1 MSCKKI
7 LICGFSGAGKTSVLR
22 ELEFMAPE
30 QGWIFSDL
38 DQLLMKEKRSSSVA
52 KIIEDNGWEK
62 FRLWERQALEG
73 WLKEE
78 GSGVLSLGGG
88 TLNQL
93 LLDLYKPI
101 RKIGICYIHASFEDC
116 WERLHLEGTEPR
128 PLVKLGQN
136 ELHRIYQERQ
146 AVFQQVEWK
155 IENPTGTD
163 LSKLARE
170 FWQRVLPS

>member
-7 LICGFSGAGKTSVLR
+7 LICGFSGAGKTSLMR
-22 ELEFMAPE
+22 ELEFLAPE
-30 QGWIFSDL
+30 PEWTFSDL
-38 DQLLMKEKRSSSVA
+38 DQLLMKEKRSPTVA
-52 KIIEDNGWEK
+52 QIIEEHGWEK

-78 GSGVLSLGGG
+78 EPGVLSLGGG

-101 RKIGICYIHASFEDC
+101 RKIRICYVHASFEEC
-116 WERLHLEGTEPR
+116 WERLHLEGSEPR
-128 PLVKLGQN
+128 PLVKLGKM

-146 AVFQQVEWK
+146 LVFEQVEWK
-155 IENPTGTD
+155 IHNPIGAD
-163 LSKLARE
+163 LSQLARE